1 MSMRIVLDT
10 DVMVA
15 AMRSATG
22 ASRRLLLA
30 GVDRQIT
37 LLVSPALLLEYESVL
52 QRPEHL
58 VAARADEVA
67 VDIILDLVAEKAEQV
82 ELHYLWRPQLADVGD
97 ELVLEA
103 AINGQADALVTFNLR
118 DFDVGAKRF
127 GLKIC
132 RPGDLWRS
140 L

>member
-1 MSMRIVLDT
+1 MRIVLDT

-30 GVDRQIT
+30 GVDGRVI

-52 QRPEHL
+52 KRPEHL
-58 VAARADEVA
+58 AAARADEA
-67 VDIILDLVAEKAEQV
+67 SIDIVLDLLTAKAEQV
-82 ELHYLWRPQLADVGD
+82 EMHYLWRPQLADVGD

-103 AINGQADALVTFNLR
+103 AINGHAEALVTFNLR
-118 DFDVGAKRF
+118 DFEVGARRF
-127 GLKIC
+127 GLRVC

>member
-52 QRPEHL
+52 KRPEHL